1 MVSELARQHDILR
14 TFLPTGICSSN
25 NVARSSKEKRK
36 ETAFIMKL
44 IPQACVLEKMMVLSI
59 LSMFLGLWIP
69 MFPWMSFA
77 KTIG

>member
-1 MVSELARQHDILR
+1 
-14 TFLPTGICSSN
+14 
-25 NVARSSKEKRK
+25 
-36 ETAFIMKL
+36 MKL

-69 MFPWMSFA
+69 MFPWMSVA